1 MKLKRCF
8 LLCLASLLLAG
19 GSIPY
24 TLPVKAAEEIGALT
38 DSAKTGYDSYISGI
52 TADSGETPADISVT
66 GDIEFTIAAGS
77 SVSLEIKAE
86 VSAFYSLRF
95 LYACLPEGKND
106 PSFSLCIDGEIP
118 SSGAETLSLRR
129 YWEISEIK
137 KDVSGNDIRGE
148 MTLFEDW
155 VQGVL
160 NDASGIEEKPY
171 RFYLT
176 AGKHTLTFKGTDGIC
191 KIKNLTAYSYAEPVS
206 YEEFLSANSDTEIF
220 DGDLLSFEAE
230 NASLV
235 SSRSVIANSD
245 MTSVLT
251 TPNSTSASLL
261 NILGGSNWKKCG
273 DSVIWE
279 VDVPKKAFYRIS
291 FRFKQDSYQGFTSFR
306 ELAVNGEVQYRDAQA
321 IPFSYGDDWQTYSS
335 DKYILLE
342 KGKNTISLKCVLG
355 ESAELLKKTNS
366 VISSLNSLYSSL
378 LMVIG
383 SNPDSYR
390 DYHLERE
397 IPNLTETVT
406 RLADEIDGL
415 CKDITSLFGENK
427 GQISALS
434 DSSRQLRDIA
444 ANLRSVTKGSRL
456 QRLKSNI
463 SSVASFAAKLQGCP
477 LAIDRFT
484 LGGEEKPDLHSVS
497 FLKKAGYSLK
507 RFIASFTSE
516 YNAASGNGN
525 RKISVWIATGRDQ
538 LQVMR
543 GMVESDFS
551 PRSGI
556 QVNVRLV
563 TGSVIQATLA
573 GKGPDVA
580 LARSETDIMNFAV
593 RNAICDL
600 KSFEGFDTLSERFSK
615 TAMQPY
621 TYRGAVYALPMT
633 QSFNMMFVRT
643 DILENLG
650 VAIPDTWEDL
660 ITVTI
665 PTLQRSNLSVGL
677 GLLNK
682 SANINASNQFYTL
695 LYQTGGALYNDSLT
709 ACAMDTAGALEA
721 FDKAV
726 SLYREYGIPQEYDF
740 LNRFRTGENPII
752 IDAYTNYN
760 NIKAGAPELE
770 GLWEML
776 PIPGT
781 SDENGNI
788 NRTQLMASTGCVI
801 FKNAKDKNACFE
813 FLDWF
818 TGDKAQTEYGIEI
831 ESVLG
836 ASGRYDTANINAM
849 GGLGWSSS
857 QLSLLEKQRAESV
870 SFVQLPGSYYTA
882 KEINNALVV
891 SVTNTDTIPRE
902 KLLEAVELIN
912 AELARKRAE
921 FEKE

>member
-1 MKLKRCF
+1 MKLRKCF
-8 LLCLASLLLAG
+8 LLCLAALLLAG
-19 GSIPY
+19 S
-24 TLPVKAAEEIGALT
+24 LPCTAQTNAAAG
-38 DSAKTGYDSYISGI
+38 AKTSYDSYISGK
-52 TADSGETPADISVT
+52 TAAGGNAPADISVT
-66 GDIEFTIAAGS
+66 GNDEFTVTDGS
-77 SVSLEIKAE
+77 SVTLGIKVE

-95 LYACLPEGKND
+95 LYKCLPEGKND
-106 PSFSLCIDGEIP
+106 PAFSLSIDGEIP
-118 SSGAETLSLRR
+118 FSGAGTLGLSR
-129 YWEISEIK
+129 YWSVAEIK
-137 KDVSGNDIRGE
+137 KDLSGNDIRGE
-148 MTLFEDW
+148 MTLSDEW
-155 VQGVL
+155 ILGVL
-160 NDASGIEEKPY
+160 GDTSGIEAEPY
-171 RFYLT
+171 RFYLG
-176 AGKHTLTFKGTDGIC
+176 AGEHTLTFTGSDGAC
-191 KIKNLTAYSYAEPVS
+191 KLKNLTAYAYSEPVS
-206 YEEFLSANSDTEIF
+206 YDDFLKANSGVKVY
-220 DGDLLSFEAE
+220 DGELLSFEAE
-230 NASLV
+230 NAALV

-245 MTSVLT
+245 MTSALT

-261 NILGGSNWKKCG
+261 NILGGSNWKKYG
-273 DSVIWE
+273 DSVVWAIE
-279 VDVPKKAFYRIS
+279 APERALYRIS
-291 FRFKQDSYQGFTSFR
+291 FRFKQDSYQGFTSYR
-306 ELAVNGEVQYRDAQA
+306 ELAVNGAVQYSEAQA
-321 IPFSYGDDWQTYSS
+321 IPFGYGDDWQTYSS
-335 DKYILLE
+335 DNYILLE

-355 ESAELLKKTNS
+355 KSAELLKKTNS
-366 VISSLNSLYSSL
+366 VITSLNSLYGSL
-378 LMVIG
+378 LTVIG

-406 RLADEIDGL
+406 KLADEIDEL
-415 CKDITSLFGENK
+415 CKDITSVFGENK

-463 SSVASFAAKLQGCP
+463 SSVASFAAKLQGGP

-484 LGGEEKPDLHSVS
+484 LGGDSKPDLHSIG
-497 FLKKAGYSLK
+497 FFKRAGYSLK

-516 YNAASGNGN
+516 YNTSSGKGD

-600 KSFEGFDTLSERFSK
+600 KSFEDFETLAERFSA

-650 VAIPDTWEDL
+650 VAIPNTWDEL

-665 PTLQRSNLSVGL
+665 PTLQRNNLTVGL

-695 LYQTGGALYNDSLT
+695 LYQTGGTLYNESLT
-709 ACAMDTAGALEA
+709 ACAMDTSGALEA

-770 GLWEML
+770 GLWKML

-781 SDENGNI
+781 ADEEGNI
-788 NRTQLMASTGCVI
+788 DRTQLMASTGCVI
-801 FKNAKDKNACFE
+801 FKNAKDKQACFE

-836 ASGRYDTANINAM
+836 ASGRYDTANIAAM
-849 GGLGWSSS
+849 SNLGWSSS
-857 QLSLLEKQRAESV
+857 QLALLEEQRAASV

-891 SVTNTDTIPRE
+891 SVTNTNTIPRE
-902 KLLEAVELIN
+902 KLIEAVDLIN